1 MAADQQNPVQLIRSR
16 LVEAGG
22 RKGLMH
28 AFRQMDRNK
37 DFELSKKEF
46 KTGLEK
52 IGITA
57 TVGEEAVERAF
68 KLFDHDDSGK
78 IDYSEFVDSLTLPL
92 MSADRR
98 KKVREVFA
106 RLDKDGSEFCTEED
120 MRNQMNKDEMEKFF
134 KDYDKQGEED
144 GKISL
149 QEFAAYY
156 CKIGDSMTDEE
167 FMDKIKLDWPE

>member
-1 MAADQQNPVQLIRSR
+1 MAADQNPIQLIRSK

-52 IGITA
+52 IGITS
-57 TVGEEAVERAF
+57 TVGDEAVERAF

-92 MSADRR
+92 MSANRR
-98 KKVREVFA
+98 KKVREIFG
-106 RLDKDGSEFCTEED
+106 RLDKDGSEYCTEED
-120 MRNQMNKDEMEKFF
+120 LRSMMNKDEIEQFLKEF
-134 KDYDKQGEED
+134 DKQGEED

-156 CKIGDSMTDEE
+156 CKIGEPMTDEE
-167 FMDKIKLDWPE
+167 FHDRIQRDWPE